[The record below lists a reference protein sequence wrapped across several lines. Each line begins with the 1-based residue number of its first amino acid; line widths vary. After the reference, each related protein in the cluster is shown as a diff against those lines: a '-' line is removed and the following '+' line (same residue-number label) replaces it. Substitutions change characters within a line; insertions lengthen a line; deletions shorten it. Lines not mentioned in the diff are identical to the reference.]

1 MCVWNICVIP
11 TFSPPQLWLAS
22 GITIGQTLKVQV
34 LTSVKAQEQ
43 IACGKDLPQFD
54 KWCLLVR
61 QEVFIHTPS
70 PQVSP
75 GKWKSLCVSLNPS
88 STGWSVPVD
97 RGVME
102 AEIPVLHA
110 CGTFSQVPPSAQI
123 PLMGDTFFTLFL
135 KGRAGSWR
143 CFYFCFNVSLTK
155 HLPDRQCQR
164 GVHPA
169 RRGRT
174 TVWEEH

>member
-1 MCVWNICVIP
+1 MEKTFPSLTNDAFLLGRRSSSILPPLRSVLENESHCVCHLI
-11 TFSPPQLWLAS
+11 
-22 GITIGQTLKVQV
+22 
-34 LTSVKAQEQ
+34 
-43 IACGKDLPQFD
+43 
-54 KWCLLVR
+54 
-61 QEVFIHTPS
+61 
-70 PQVSP
+70 
-75 GKWKSLCVSLNPS
+75 S

-102 AEIPVLHA
+102 AEIPVIHA